1 MSETEVIEPH
11 KYLIGRVRQAL
22 AEDSRTNQLDIQ
34 VSVTAGKLY
43 LIGMVGCQ
51 SRRGAAEQV
60 AIETVADKIQV
71 VNELWVETYEEPTGL
86 DETA

>member
-1 MSETEVIEPH
+1 
-11 KYLIGRVRQAL
+11 
-22 AEDSRTNQLDIQ
+22 
-34 VSVTAGKLY
+34 VTAGKLY
-43 LIGMVGCQ
+43 LIGQVGCQ

-60 AIETVADKIQV
+60 ACEALEDKLPV

>member
-1 MSETEVIEPH
+1 MTETDVTEPH

-22 AEDSRTNQLDIQ
+22 AEDPRTNQLDIQ
-34 VSVTAGKLY
+34 VYVTAGRLY
-43 LIGMVGCQ
+43 LIGQVGCK

-60 AIETVADKIQV
+60 ACEALEDKLPV

-86 DETA
+86 DEMA